1 MAGKTFPDAK
11 KLPVR
16 NAANVRS
23 DSEKLLRALIVLF
36 VLMGVAAA
44 LVFGLV
50 ALRRV
55 LFTSNPRFQLRE
67 IIVHSEG
74 YWQDRSE
81 QLASR
86 LGVHVGDNLFS
97 LDPGALRRQL
107 AAIPNVQHCE
117 VNRILPDTLKL
128 RVVERIP
135 RAVLASPRGLW
146 VVDEEG
152 VVIPRAESMMAGR
165 QLPVILGVSDSNLEG
180 GMRAEKLRPALD
192 IIMQVARNFRD
203 IEIRAIHIQGG
214 DKVNMIMRFRGQ
226 KMCQALIP
234 VDNDRN
240 IGLLLTA
247 LQSAIIHAERRG
259 DRRGIF
265 DLSFDGNVIIR

>member
-1 MAGKTFPDAK
+1 MAGKKFPEPK
-11 KLPVR
+11 KFPIK

-36 VLMGVAAA
+36 LLMGAAA
-44 LVFGLV
+44 AVVFGLIG
-50 ALRRV
+50 LRRA
-55 LFTSNPRFQLRE
+55 LFTSNPRFELRRIE
-67 IIVHSEG
+67 VLSEG
-74 YWQDRSE
+74 YWRDQSD
-81 QLASR
+81 R
-86 LGVHVGDNLFS
+86 LGSRIGVHLGDNLFR
-97 LDPGALRRQL
+97 LDPGALRRRL
-107 AAIPNVQHCE
+107 TAIPNVEHGE
-117 VNRILPDTLKL
+117 VTRILPDTLKL

-135 RAVLASPRGLW
+135 RAVLVNPLGRW

-152 VVIPRAESMMAGR
+152 VIIPRSESMLSGR
-165 QLPVILGVSDSNLEG
+165 SLPVILGVSDRNLEG
-180 GMRAEKLRPALD
+180 GMKAVTLRPALD

-203 IEIRAIHIQGG
+203 IEIRALYMQGH

-226 KMCQALIP
+226 KMCQAVIP
-234 VDNDRN
+234 VDNGRN

-247 LQSAIIHAERRG
+247 LQSAILHAERRG